1 MIGTLLLFFV
11 FSALLITILRRGKHS
26 TLEAA
31 ERALEQFAQV
41 IPQLCVALL
50 AAGFLAKL
58 IPSALIANYLGP
70 EAGWTGLLIASIAG
84 PIVPAGPVLAFS
96 IAALFERAGTTPET
110 LVAFITSWS
119 LFTLH
124 RVVTYELPLLGGS
137 FLKLRLLSVGF
148 IPIAAGLLAALI
160 VRLI

>member
-1 MIGTLLLFFV
+1 MIGTLLLFFA
-11 FSALLITILRRGKHS
+11 FMGLLVAVLRRGRLS

-41 IPQLCVALL
+41 IPQLCVALM

-58 IPSALIANYLGP
+58 IPSALIATYLGP
-70 EAGWTGLLIASIAG
+70 EAGWTGLLIASVVG

-96 IAALFERAGTTPET
+96 IAALFSRAGVPPET
-110 LVAFITSWS
+110 LVAFVTSWS

-124 RVVTYELPLLGGS
+124 RMVTYELPLLGVS

-148 IPIAAGLLAALI
+148 VPIAAGLLAALI
-160 VRLI
+160 VRVF